1 MRRIE
6 LAGGRVIGDGQ
17 PCFLIA
23 EAGVNHNGN
32 LEMALKL
39 VDVAAEAGADAVKFQ
54 TFKAEHIITRSAPKA
69 QYHVETTGGDST
81 QSWFDL
87 LKSQELTPDMHR
99 ALISRCNER
108 GILFMSTPYDFES
121 VDLLDELDVAL
132 YKVASTDLDNVAL
145 LDHMAR
151 KKRPIILST
160 AMSTLDEVKASVAVL
175 RKHAD
180 AMLVMQCTG
189 DYPAP
194 PQDAN
199 LRAMATIGRECE
211 VLTGYSDH
219 VMNSAVSFGAIALGA
234 KAYEKHFTL
243 GRWLPG
249 PDHRASI
256 DPDQLARLVS
266 DIRAVEM
273 ALGDG
278 VKRVMPSEEKNRGRL
293 RKSLLAARDLP
304 AGTVL
309 GAGDIVV
316 KRAGGEGLAAGRYF
330 EIVGKRLDRALRI
343 EEPIGADALERQ

>member
-1 MRRIE
+1 MKNIE
-6 LAGGRVIGDGQ
+6 LPGGRNIGANS
-17 PCFLIA
+17 PCFLVA

-32 LEMALKL
+32 LDMALKL
-39 VDVAAEAGADAVKFQ
+39 VDIAAEAGADAVKFQ

-69 QYHVETTGGDST
+69 QYHVETTGGDSA

-99 ALISRCNER
+99 ALIRRCSER
-108 GILFMSTPYDFES
+108 GVLFMSTPYDIDS

-145 LDHMAR
+145 LAHMAR
-151 KKRPIILST
+151 KHRPIILST
-160 AMSTLDEVKASVAVL
+160 AMSTLTEVKASVAVIRAQGVEAL
-175 RKHAD
+175 
-180 AMLVMQCTG
+180 LVMQCTG

-194 PQDAN
+194 PADAN
-199 LRAMATIGRECE
+199 LRAMATFGRECD

-219 VMNSAVSFGAIALGA
+219 VMNSAVAFAAIGMGA

-256 DPDQLARLVS
+256 DPDQLGRLIA
-266 DIRAVEM
+266 DIRAVEA

-278 VKRVMPSEEKNRGRL
+278 LKRVMPSEEKNRDRL
-293 RKSLLAARDLP
+293 RKSLLAARDLA

-309 GAGDIVV
+309 GEKDIVV
-316 KRAGGEGLAAGRYF
+316 KRAGGQGLAAGRYT
-330 EIVGKRLDRALRI
+330 EALGRRLKRTLSL
-343 EEPIGADALERQ
+343 EEPISEDALD